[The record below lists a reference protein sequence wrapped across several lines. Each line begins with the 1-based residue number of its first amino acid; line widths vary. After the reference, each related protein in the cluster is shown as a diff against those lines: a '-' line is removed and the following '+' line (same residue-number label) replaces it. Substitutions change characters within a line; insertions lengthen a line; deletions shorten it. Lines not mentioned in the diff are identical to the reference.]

1 VALRAWLPKVARSSA
16 TVLITGE
23 TGTGKER
30 VARAVHDLSIRARG
44 RFVALNCAALPEGL
58 VESELFGHARGAF
71 TGAHHAARGQMLDAS
86 GGTLFL
92 DEIGDMP
99 LPAQAKLLRAIES
112 REVRPVGGSAS
123 VPVDL
128 RVVAATNQQL
138 ESLVECGKFRA
149 DLYYRLNVARVDLPP
164 LRERMQDVPVLLDAA
179 IAELNARENARV
191 GAPNPELLNCLLAHD
206 WPGNVRELRNLAEAL
221 FIDPPR
227 GPIRFVDLPP
237 SFARLFAPY
246 RRNASDE
253 RDRLIE
259 ALTRT
264 QWNKA
269 QAAKALNWSR
279 MTIYRKLAQ
288 HKLNVAGDL
297 SQASPHHSPDVTVKP

>member
-1 VALRAWLPKVARSSA
+1 VGESLLSILGVSPPIVALRAWLPKVARSNA

-30 VARAVHDLSIRARG
+30 VARAVHDLSARAHG
-44 RFVALNCAALPEGL
+44 PFVALNCAALPDGL

-71 TGAHHAARGQMLDAS
+71 TGAHFATRGQMQQAS

-99 LPAQAKLLRAIES
+99 LSTQAKLLRAIEARS
-112 REVRPVGGSAS
+112 VHPVGGAAAI
-123 VPVDL
+123 PVDL

-138 ESLVECGKFRA
+138 ETMVERGRFRQ
-149 DLYYRLNVARVDLPP
+149 DLYYRLNVARIELPP
-164 LRERMQDVPVLLDAA
+164 LRERSEDVPVLLDAA
-179 IAELNARENARV
+179 IAELNAREHEHV
-191 GAPNPELLNCLLAHD
+191 GLPDHELLNCLLAHD

-227 GPIRFVDLPP
+227 GQIRFADLPP
-237 SFARLFAPY
+237 AFARLLAPH
-246 RRNASDE
+246 RQSVSDE
-253 RDRLIE
+253 RERLIE

-264 QWNKA
+264 HWNKA
-269 QAAKALNWSR
+269 QTAKALNWSR

-288 HKLNVAGDL
+288 HKLGCG
-297 SQASPHHSPDVTVKP
+297 P